1 MLIGREKQP
10 DKEFEQWE
18 MKKEERSQANFFS
31 PESGPSVSTIQVMVL
46 KDKPADLCKFY
57 KTPDIQC

>member
-1 MLIGREKQP
+1 MRN
-10 DKEFEQWE
+10 
-18 MKKEERSQANFFS
+18 EERGEKSSKFFFS
-31 PESGPSVSTIQVMVL
+31 AESGPSVSTIQVMVP